1 MSSAAGLEQQ
11 FEKFRADFAALRQN
25 IASVVVGQQETI
37 DAALTALVVGGHVL
51 IEGVPGLG
59 KTLLA
64 RTVADVLDLDFHR
77 IQFTS
82 DLMPAD
88 VIGTYVVMEVQGKRK
103 FEFQQG
109 PVFTHVLLADEINR
123 ATPKTQAALLEA
135 LGEGGVSVAN
145 ETYPLPEP
153 FFVLATQSP
162 EGGDGTFPL
171 PQTQLDRFFFKI
183 RIPFPTAEE
192 LSTILERTT
201 DEEIPAPKTVLDRKR
216 LIEMQKLIRQVLVAP
231 EVRAHAVRLLMAT
244 HPGQASAPPL
254 VRKFVEQ
261 GAGPRGAQAML
272 LAAKVNAVLDG
283 RVHVSRDDLRMAA
296 LPALRHRI
304 TLNYDGHAEQIEPD
318 KIIREVMA
326 LPDSA

>member
-1 MSSAAGLEQQ
+1 M
-11 FEKFRADFAALRQN
+11 
-25 IASVVVGQQETI
+25 
-37 DAALTALVVGGHVL
+37 L

-64 RTVADVLDLDFHR
+64 RSVADVVDLDFHR

-162 EGGDGTFPL
+162 EGGEGTFPL
-171 PQTQLDRFFFKI
+171 PLTQLDRFFFKL
-183 RIPFPTAEE
+183 RIPFPTADE
-192 LSTILERTT
+192 LDAILERSTG
-201 DEEIPAPKTVLDRKR
+201 DAPPPAQTVLDRKR
-216 LIEMQKLIRQVLVAP
+216 LLEMQKLIRQVLVAP

-244 HPGQASAPPL
+244 HPREQSAVPL
-254 VRKFVEQ
+254 AKKFIEQ
-261 GAGPRGAQAML
+261 GAGPRGAQAMI
-272 LAAKVNAVLDG
+272 LAAKVYAVLDG
-283 RVHVSRDDLRMAA
+283 RVHVSRDDLRRAA
-296 LPALRHRI
+296 LPALRHRVA
-304 TLNYDGHAEQIEPD
+304 LNYEGHAEQIEPD
-318 KIIREVMA
+318 RIIREAMA
-326 LPDSA
+326 LPDA

>member
-1 MSSAAGLEQQ
+1 
-11 FEKFRADFAALRQN
+11 
-25 IASVVVGQQETI
+25 
-37 DAALTALVVGGHVL
+37 
-51 IEGVPGLG
+51 LG

-145 ETYPLPEP
+145 ETYALPEP

-171 PQTQLDRFFFKI
+171 PLTQLDRFFFKI

-192 LSTILERTT
+192 LDAILERSTG
-201 DEEIPAPKTVLDRKR
+201 EAPPEAQTVLDRKR
-216 LIEMQKLIRQVLVAP
+216 LVEMTKLIRQVLVAP
-231 EVRAHAVRLLMAT
+231 EVRAHCARLLLAT
-244 HPGQASAPPL
+244 HPTHPSAPPL
-254 VRKFVEQ
+254 VKKYLEQ

-272 LAAKVNAVLDG
+272 LASKVYAVLDG
-283 RVHVSRDDLRMAA
+283 RVHVSRDDLRKAA
-296 LPALRHRI
+296 LPALRHRVA
-304 TLNYDGHAEQIEPD
+304 LNYDGHAEQIESD
-318 KIIREVMA
+318 KIVREVMA
-326 LPDSA
+326 LPDN